1 MFENLFAPLRLRG
14 LTLSNRICFLA
25 HRTNFGRDGRVT
37 DRLIAYYR
45 RRAEGRCGLII
56 LGELSLHPND
66 LPWEPL
72 IQTFRPQAIPD
83 LQRLTRAVHEF
94 ETPIFAQLTH
104 HGFQSSG
111 ALTRR
116 EVWGPSALADIVFGE
131 TAKAMEPEDLAETVA
146 AFSQGALVAR
156 EAGFDGLEID
166 LGPESLLRQFLSPLS
181 NHRQDDYGG
190 CLENRLRLPL
200 EVIGAVRQ
208 AVGEDFPVGVR
219 LCADERFWSG
229 IAPPESLEMAARLEE
244 TGQVDYLQSSL
255 GTYYNLHLVLASMH
269 TPMGHTIE
277 LAARLKSRVA
287 IPVFAGYQIA
297 FPDMAETVLAEGK
310 ADTVGFV
317 RALICDP
324 DLARKAR
331 DGRPEEIRHCVKD
344 NQGCLGRINQSKVLG
359 CILNPRVGFEAL
371 EDEESPV
378 PVPAPSRKKVL
389 VVGAGPAGLMA
400 GLTAGERGHQVT
412 IYEREEV
419 GGGQINLACRGAGR
433 GNLAGVSRYLLRQAI
448 KKGIAFESGVEVT
461 PELVR
466 GQSPDAVIVAA
477 GSRPDPRP
485 FPGSYGPP
493 SVLSVWDAL
502 AEKYPIGDRVL
513 YIDETGGH
521 RAAGTA
527 ERLADQG
534 KKVDIV
540 TSELFVG
547 IELSS
552 LGDLYLTRQRL
563 LQKGVTF
570 ITDVVVDEIQGLLI
584 RAHELYSDRPLTYG
598 DYDTIIL
605 DVPQRAEET
614 LYFRLKGQVKEL
626 HRIGDCRA
634 PRTIEMAVFE
644 GWQIGAKL

>member
-1 MFENLFAPLRLRG
+1 MYDQLFASLQLRG
-14 LTLSNRICFLA
+14 LTLPNRICFLA
-25 HRTNFGRDGRVT
+25 HRTNFGRDGRLT
-37 DRLIAYYR
+37 DRHIAYYR
-45 RRAEGRCGLII
+45 RRARGGCGLII
-56 LGELSLHPND
+56 LGELSLHAND
-66 LPWEPL
+66 LPWETL
-72 IQTFRPQAIPD
+72 IRTYQPEAVSD

-94 ETPIFAQLTH
+94 ETPVFAQLTH

-131 TAKAMEPEDLAETVA
+131 TAKAMEPEDLAETVE

-181 NHRQDDYGG
+181 NHRLDDYGG
-190 CLENRLRLPL
+190 SLENRLRLPL
-200 EVIGAVRQ
+200 EVIAGVRRV
-208 AVGEDFPVGVR
+208 VGEEFPIGVR

-229 IAPPESLEMAARLEE
+229 IAPPESLEMAALLEE

-277 LAARLKSRVA
+277 LAGQLKSR
-287 IPVFAGYQIA
+287 IQLPVFAGYQIA
-297 FPDMAETVLAEGK
+297 FPAMAETVLAEGK
-310 ADTVGFV
+310 ADAVGFV

-324 DLARKAR
+324 DLARKAQ

-371 EDEESPV
+371 EDENS
-378 PVPAPSRKKVL
+378 PVPAPPRKKVL

-412 IYEREEV
+412 IYEREKV

-433 GNLAGVSRYLLRQAI
+433 GNLAGVSRYLLRQVK
-448 KKGIAFESGVEVT
+448 KKGIAFETGVEVT

-466 GQSPDAVIVAA
+466 EQSPDAVIVAA

-493 SVLSVWDAL
+493 SVLSVWDVL
-502 AEKYPIGDRVL
+502 AEKYPIGSRVL

-552 LGDLYLTRQRL
+552 L
-563 LQKGVTF
+563 
-570 ITDVVVDEIQGLLI
+570 
-584 RAHELYSDRPLTYG
+584 
-598 DYDTIIL
+598 
-605 DVPQRAEET
+605 
-614 LYFRLKGQVKEL
+614 
-626 HRIGDCRA
+626 
-634 PRTIEMAVFE
+634 
-644 GWQIGAKL
+644 